1 MSYNGGTCGFEG
13 RNGCRAGNQGNRCEL
28 LVKTDG
34 KVLFTVTKGKEA
46 WRTRKLSSRT
56 KHKNVNMPNLGR
68 ETDCI

>member
-1 MSYNGGTCGFEG
+1 MVSKGEMGAEQVTKGTDVSDWLELTGG
-13 RNGCRAGNQGNRCEL
+13 R
-28 LVKTDG
+28 
-34 KVLFTVTKGKEA
+34 LFTVTKGKEA